1 MRFIYSGLQLTK
13 SRDSQTAMLFAI
25 VPGSSLVSTFAG
37 QHTPN
42 NSSVNP
48 GMGTNRDKNQYLY
61 PEFMRIETGDWK
73 FRNYD
78 MNTSYLVSAAACV
91 CAAPRAPRRPP
102 PAARRPPPAARRP
115 VRAAGSFARD
125 EPAMLHR
132 SQRWMPTSQT
142 ETSAALA

>member
-1 MRFIYSGLQLTK
+1 
-13 SRDSQTAMLFAI
+13 MLFAI

-102 PAARRPPPAARRP
+102 PAARRP